1 MALKLYHATSEYAAD
16 RIEQEGFRCG
26 THGFAGGAIYF
37 SQNPDGACRKYRNG
51 RGNPDI
57 LIECVV
63 RLGRM
68 LEAAKN
74 TVRGED
80 VRHRGFD
87 SVKISGLD
95 VYAVFEA
102 WRVNIVT
109 FRRIGGFAFPSMRA
123 LRFEEQRQREERQRV
138 QQLQQIQQRQQP
150 PSPEPGWLPL
160 AILGGVVLVAMA
172 ALTGVVR

>member
-1 MALKLYHATSEYAAD
+1 MQTFAKCNYAVIVAQVGYLAQLDLAGMALKLYHATSEYAAD

-87 SVKISGLD
+87 S
-95 VYAVFEA
+95 A
-102 WRVNIVT
+102 T
-109 FRRIGGFAFPSMRA
+109 RIC
-123 LRFEEQRQREERQRV
+123 
-138 QQLQQIQQRQQP
+138 
-150 PSPEPGWLPL
+150 
-160 AILGGVVLVAMA
+160 
-172 ALTGVVR
+172 

>member
-87 SVKISGLD
+87 S
-95 VYAVFEA
+95 A
-102 WRVNIVT
+102 T
-109 FRRIGGFAFPSMRA
+109 RIC
-123 LRFEEQRQREERQRV
+123 
-138 QQLQQIQQRQQP
+138 
-150 PSPEPGWLPL
+150 
-160 AILGGVVLVAMA
+160 
-172 ALTGVVR
+172 

>member
-1 MALKLYHATSEYAAD
+1 
-16 RIEQEGFRCG
+16 
-26 THGFAGGAIYF
+26 
-37 SQNPDGACRKYRNG
+37 
-51 RGNPDI
+51 
-57 LIECVV
+57 
-63 RLGRM
+63 
-68 LEAAKN
+68 
-74 TVRGED
+74 
-80 VRHRGFD
+80 
-87 SVKISGLD
+87 VKISGLD

>member
-1 MALKLYHATSEYAAD
+1 MVRTYATEALTL
-16 RIEQEGFRCG
+16 
-26 THGFAGGAIYF
+26 
-37 SQNPDGACRKYRNG
+37 
-51 RGNPDI
+51 
-57 LIECVV
+57 
-63 RLGRM
+63 RLGFVEQAVLCFSCVTQQFTTGPCLTSCEIVPSGMGYNM
-68 LEAAKN
+68 LQHGVSIHLLQNLLCQSTRKRLTE
-74 TVRGED
+74 
-80 VRHRGFD
+80 
-87 SVKISGLD
+87 VKISGLD

-138 QQLQQIQQRQQP
+138 QQLQQRQQP
-150 PSPEPGWLPL
+150 PAEPGWLPL